1 MHIRFPKFSWFRSL
15 AFRYSLFFLTAIL
28 IIFFIAFAYSYGYSI
43 KLLVENAQKDADNLT
58 EQTITRIENVIL
70 PVEIVPVTLV
80 HALESPN
87 TRYSDILR
95 IARDFII
102 QSPVVFGTCLA
113 FEPYAFDSASYWHA
127 PYYYETSRSVKFR
140 MLGGAGYDYFT
151 KEWYRLPKLLK
162 RPVWSEPYFDKG
174 GGDTLMCTYSV
185 PIFKL
190 INGQREFIGVLTMDV
205 SLGSFD
211 KIVKAVKVYKTG
223 YGFLVSQKGI
233 IITFPDSKYINKSI
247 VDIVRAGNRSNSMA
261 ALHSMLAG
269 KKGFTVTTGI
279 AAEKKA
285 SFISYGP
292 VASTGWSFGVIF
304 PANELLSD
312 LLDFLKKLAIIFGIS
327 VLTLFVITIL
337 ITRKFTRPIIRLVE
351 ATRRIGQG
359 DFNAQL
365 PKPRSKDEIAQLTNA
380 FASMQVELVN
390 FVDTLQEAT
399 VAKEKIESELNVAH
413 TIQMGMLPK
422 GFVTREDWDL
432 YAVLEPARAVGG
444 DLYDFFF
451 LDSDHLCIA
460 IADVAGKGVPA
471 SLFMMVTRTLLRAKA
486 VAGLPLEEVITG
498 INKELCQDN
507 PHQMFV
513 TFFAGVIDLRTG
525 VMEFCNCGH
534 SHPWFMSTDGK
545 LRTLKFLS
553 GIPLGIFDSVAYKSS
568 EFIFHPGELLLL
580 NTDGVPDAL
589 ALSDEFFGDARL
601 AQTLSEL
608 TGMTAKQ
615 TTQGLIRRV
624 QQFAYGA
631 EQADD
636 ITILALK
643 YNGTGASKPMPMQNI
658 RLKLVNQVGD
668 LDKLVATLEEVSSQW
683 NLPSKVVMEVNLSL
697 EELFT
702 NIVFYA
708 YDNPGDHVITI
719 DFQLK
724 PGRILQITLTDDGKP
739 FNLLERNVDEE
750 LEKPIGERQIGGL
763 GIHFVREMMDGV
775 DYKRLDNKNVVILT
789 KNF

>member
-87 TRYSDILR
+87 TQYSDILR

-127 PYYYETSRSVKFR
+127 PYYFETSRSVKFK

-162 RPVWSEPYFDKG
+162 RPVWSEPYYDKG

-223 YGFLVSQKGI
+223 YGFLVSQKGK
-233 IITFPDSKYINKSI
+233 IITFPQAKYINTSI
-247 VDIVRAGNRSNSMA
+247 IELVREGHGANSLS
-261 ALHSMLAG
+261 ALKSMLAG
-269 KKGFTVTTGI
+269 RKGFTVTDGI
-279 AAEKKA
+279 KTKDSP
-285 SFISYGP
+285 SFLSYGP

-304 PANELLSD
+304 PADELLSD

-451 LDSDHLCIA
+451 LDPDHLCIA

-486 VAGLPLEEVITG
+486 VAGLPLAEVITG

-553 GIPLGIFDSVAYKSS
+553 GLPLGIFDSVAYKSS

-601 AQTLSEL
+601 AQTLSEFA
-608 TGMTAKQ
+608 GMTAKQ
-615 TTQGLIRRV
+615 TTQSLIRRV
-624 QQFAYGA
+624 QQFASGA
-631 EQADD
+631 EPADD

-643 YNGTGASKPMPMQNI
+643 YNGIGASKPMPMQNI
-658 RLKLVNQVGD
+658 RLKLVNQVGE

-724 PGRILQITLTDDGKP
+724 PGRILQVTLTDDGKP
-739 FNLLERNVDEE
+739 FNLLESKVDEE
-750 LEKPIGERQIGGL
+750 LGKPVDERKIGGL

>member
-1 MHIRFPKFSWFRSL
+1 MHIRFPNFSWFRSL

-28 IIFFIAFAYSYGYSI
+28 IIFFIAFAYSYGFSI
-43 KLLVENAQKDADNLT
+43 KLLVENAQKDANILT
-58 EQTITRIENVIL
+58 EQTITRLENVL
-70 PVEIVPVTLV
+70 QPVELVPVTLV
-80 HALESPN
+80 HALEGPN
-87 TRYSDILR
+87 IQYNDIFR
-95 IARDFII
+95 IARDYII

-113 FEPYAFDSASYWHA
+113 FEPYAYDSASYWYA
-127 PYYYETSRSVKFR
+127 PYYFESRKSVKLK
-140 MLGGAGYDYFT
+140 MLGGTDYDYF
-151 KEWYRLPKLLK
+151 KKDWYRLPKILDK
-162 RPVWSEPYFDKG
+162 PVWTEPYYDQG
-174 GGDTLMCTYSV
+174 GGDTMMCTYSV
-185 PIFKL
+185 PIHKL
-190 INGQREFIGVLTMDV
+190 IKGRRVFVGVLTMDI
-205 SLGSFD
+205 SLGAFE

-223 YGFLVSQKGI
+223 YGFLVSQKGKI
-233 IITFPDSKYINKSI
+233 INYPDPKFKDKSI
-247 VDIVRAGNRSNSMA
+247 IEIARTGHGERSMNA
-261 ALHSMLAG
+261 VNNMLAG
-269 KKGFTVTTGI
+269 KTGFTVTDGLNSKGTP
-279 AAEKKA
+279 
-285 SFISYGP
+285 SFLSYAP

-312 LLDFLKKLAIIFGIS
+312 LIKFLKQLMVIFAIS
-327 VLTLFVITIL
+327 VFTLFVITIF
-337 ITRKFTRPIIRLVE
+337 ITRKFTRPIIRLVD

-359 DFNAQL
+359 DFNAKL

-380 FASMQVELVN
+380 FASMQVELVS
-390 FVDTLQEAT
+390 FVDNLQEAT

-432 YAVLEPARAVGG
+432 YAVLEPAKAVGG

-451 LDSDHLCIA
+451 LDHDHLCIA

-486 VAGLPLEEVITG
+486 VAGLPLTDVIAG

-513 TFFAGVIDLRTG
+513 TFFAGIIDLRNG

-534 SHPWFMSTDGK
+534 NHPYYMTADGK
-545 LRTLKFLS
+545 LSSLKFLS
-553 GIPLGIFDSVAYKSS
+553 GLPLGIFDTVMYKSS

-589 ALSDEFFGDARL
+589 AGNNEFFTDARL
-601 AQTLSEL
+601 MKTLSSL
-608 TGMTAKQ
+608 TGMTAKE
-615 TTQGLIRRV
+615 TTQKLIRTV
-624 QQFAYGA
+624 QDFAYGM

-643 YNGTGASKPMPMQNI
+643 YNGNNGVKPTVMQNV
-658 RLKLVNQVGD
+658 RLKLDNQLSE
-668 LDKLVATLEEVSSQW
+668 LDKLVLTLEELAENW
-683 NLPSKVVMEVNLSL
+683 NLPAKVVMEINLAL

-708 YDNPGDHVITI
+708 YDNPGDHVITV
-719 DFQLK
+719 DFQLN
-724 PGRILQITLTDDGKP
+724 PDRCIQIVITDDGKP
-739 FNLLERNVDEE
+739 FNLLEKTADEY
-750 LEKPIGERQIGGL
+750 LAKPIEERKIGGL
-763 GIHFVREMMDGV
+763 GIHFVREMMNAV
-775 DYKRLDNKNVVILT
+775 DYKRSENKNVVTLT

>member
-1 MHIRFPKFSWFRSL
+1 VHIRFPKFSWFRSL